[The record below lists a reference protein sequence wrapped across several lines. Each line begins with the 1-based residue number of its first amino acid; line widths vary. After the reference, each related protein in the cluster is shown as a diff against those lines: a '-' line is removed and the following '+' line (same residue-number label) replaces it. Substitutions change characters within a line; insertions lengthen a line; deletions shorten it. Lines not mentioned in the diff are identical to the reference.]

1 MAIVAWVLRAV
12 WLALPF
18 AAGPA
23 LEGALADASSPVRWV
38 AAVLLWGGWAV
49 GVLAVLLPRPVGL
62 TAVRVLAP
70 AALAAAIW
78 AGSPLGAV
86 VPALATVVALA
97 PETGA
102 WFVNGAAYGYE
113 RRYLLRVPG
122 PLLLGPVVL
131 AWALLVLS
139 VATGPLLLA
148 AGSWVAGGLAVVV
161 GVPLGVVL
169 WRALHSLSERWAVLV
184 PAGFVLKDHLALVD
198 PVLFRR
204 VDVEVLRPAP
214 GDTDA
219 SDLTVGAPGLALEAS
234 LVDAY
239 DVLRVEPGRKPPQPG
254 KLRRFLFTPT
264 RPGALLAD
272 ARERRIKVG

>member
-1 MAIVAWVLRAV
+1 MAIVPWVLRAA

-18 AAGPA
+18 SAGPA
-23 LEGALADASSPVRWV
+23 LEGALDDLSSPVRWV

-70 AALAAAIW
+70 ASLAAAVW

-86 VPALATVVALA
+86 VPAVATVVALA
-97 PETGA
+97 PEAGA

-131 AWALLVLS
+131 AWALLVAG
-139 VATGPLLLA
+139 VVTGPLLLA
-148 AGSWVAGGLAVVV
+148 ARAWMAGGVAVVV
-161 GVPLGVVL
+161 GAPLVVVL

-184 PAGFVLKDHLALVD
+184 PAGIVLKDHLALVD

-204 VDVEVLRPAP
+204 VDVEVLQPAP
-214 GDTDA
+214 ADTDA
-219 SDLTVGAPGLALEAS
+219 ADLTARAPGLAVEAS

-239 DVLRVEPGRKPPQPG
+239 DVLRVEPGRRPPQPG

-272 ARERRIKVG
+272 ARERRITVG